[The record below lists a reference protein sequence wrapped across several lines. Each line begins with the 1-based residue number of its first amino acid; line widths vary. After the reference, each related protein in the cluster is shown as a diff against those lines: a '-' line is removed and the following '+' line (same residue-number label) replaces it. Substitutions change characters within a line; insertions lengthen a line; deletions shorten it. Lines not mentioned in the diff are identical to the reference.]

1 MNMKRIFVM
10 MLALCMAL
18 TLFACG
24 DSNETTPNTTQ
35 APATTNKPVP
45 TTTVPAT
52 TSDGK
57 VDYTVTVLYPDGTPV
72 VDTWVIVCTESMCY
86 TSNVPTDANGKVVF
100 RLAEMDGY
108 KAKWDETLAG
118 YQEMTDYIYFE
129 TGSKEVTI
137 TLVPVE

>member
-1 MNMKRIFVM
+1 MKRIFVM
-10 MLALCMAL
+10 LLALCMAL
-18 TLFACG
+18 SMFACG
-24 DSNETTPNTTQ
+24 DSSDTTPSTTNK
-35 APATTNKPVP
+35 APATPTTKPVP
-45 TTTVPAT
+45 TTTTPAP

-86 TSNVPTDANGKVVF
+86 TANVPTDENGQVVF
-100 RLAEMDGY
+100 RLTEMEGY
-108 KAKWDETLAG
+108 KAKWDETLDG